1 MGPALLHGLG
11 VVDGEFQPGG
21 QRQHRKAHHHTV
33 VVVAVERRGGGVEPV
48 CTAVDGD
55 GAALALED
63 AAAGPKL
70 GFHGCNAVALLD
82 TETLRVADGGGP
94 FAEQA
99 QNHQHGAEVG
109 AVGKVNVHT
118 VERCFLEHDACIG
131 GAEACTTAAQ
141 NVEDHGIA
149 LQGVGG

>member
-33 VVVAVERRGGGVEPV
+33 VVVAMERRGGGVEPV

-63 AAAGPKL
+63 AAAGP
-70 GFHGCNAVALLD
+70 
-82 TETLRVADGGGP
+82 
-94 FAEQA
+94 Q
-99 QNHQHGAEVG
+99 
-109 AVGKVNVHT
+109 
-118 VERCFLEHDACIG
+118 
-131 GAEACTTAAQ
+131 
-141 NVEDHGIA
+141 
-149 LQGVGG
+149 

>member
-1 MGPALLHGLG
+1 M
-11 VVDGEFQPGG
+11 
-21 QRQHRKAHHHTV
+21 
-33 VVVAVERRGGGVEPV
+33 AVERRGGGVEAV

-63 AAAGPKL
+63 AAAGPQF
-70 GFHGCNAVALLD
+70 GFHGCDAVALLD
-82 TETLRVADGGGP
+82 TETFRVADGGGP
-94 FAEQA
+94 LAKQA
-99 QNHQHGAEVG
+99 QDHQHGAEVG

-118 VERCFLEHDACIG
+118 VERCFLEHDPCVG

-141 NVEDHGIA
+141 NVEDRGVA